1 MSNSTL
7 LNSEASPP
15 PSPPPSAGHNF
26 FRSPNLLFAF
36 LRVCIFML
44 LSYAISLALQFIA
57 AALEPQK
64 RSLVSPK
71 RLAMAETIAFLGT
84 FAAGLIMARLEKR
97 SFGDYG
103 FPLRGFLGRFFWQ
116 GALFGFVEIS
126 AVIGAIAA
134 FGSYRFGSLAI
145 HGEDLLRWAS
155 FWAAFFLVVGLYEEF
170 TFRGY
175 MQFTLAQGVGFWP
188 AALLLSLAFGLVHIT
203 NPGENWIG
211 IAGIVLTGLFWSF
224 TLRRSGSLWFAVG
237 MHASFDFGETFL
249 YSVPD
254 SGAVFPG
261 HLSNATLAG
270 SAWLTGGSAGPEAS
284 LFDFLILLLFFYA
297 FHRLYP
303 RRSPDPLPQ
312 HLDL

>member
-1 MSNSTL
+1 MNDFTL

-15 PSPPPSAGHNF
+15 PSPPQPAGHDF
-26 FRSPNLLFAF
+26 FRSPNLLFVF

-44 LSYAISLALQFIA
+44 FSYGFSLALQFMA
-57 AALEPQK
+57 AAFEPRK
-64 RSLVSPK
+64 LFLFSPK
-71 RLAMAETIAFLGT
+71 RLAITEAILFLGT
-84 FAAGLIMARLEKR
+84 FAAALVMSRLEKR
-97 SFGDYG
+97 PFGDYG
-103 FPLRGFLGRFFWQ
+103 LPLRGFLGRFFWQ

-126 AVIGAIAA
+126 AVIGAVAA

-155 FWAAFFLVVGLYEEF
+155 FWAVFFLVVGLYEEF

-224 TLRRSGSLWFAVG
+224 TLRRSGNLWFAVG

-284 LFDFLILLLFFYA
+284 LFDFLTLLLFFYV

-303 RRSPDPLPQ
+303 VRSPEDSPTQLA
-312 HLDL
+312 

>member
-1 MSNSTL
+1 MSDSTL

-15 PSPPPSAGHNF
+15 ASPQPTGHDF
-26 FRSPNLLFAF
+26 FRSPNLLFVF

-44 LSYAISLALQFIA
+44 LSYGFSLALQFIA
-57 AALEPQK
+57 AAFDPQK
-64 RSLVSPK
+64 LSLFSLK
-71 RLAMAETIAFLGT
+71 GLAITEAIPFLGT
-84 FAAGLIMARLEKR
+84 FAAGLVMARLEKR
-97 SFGDYG
+97 RFGDYG
-103 FPLRGFLGRFFWQ
+103 LPFRGFLGRFFWQ
-116 GALFGFVEIS
+116 GALFGVVEIS
-126 AVIGAIAA
+126 AVIGMIAA

-155 FWAAFFLVVGLYEEF
+155 LWAVFFLVVGLYEEF

-175 MQFTLAQGVGFWP
+175 LQFTLAQGVGFWP

-224 TLRRSGSLWFAVG
+224 TLRRNGNLWFAVG

-261 HLSNATLAG
+261 HLSNATIAG

-284 LFDFLILLLFFYA
+284 LFDFLILLLFFYV

-303 RRSPDPLPQ
+303 VRSPEDSPTRLA
-312 HLDL
+312 

>member
-1 MSNSTL
+1 MSDSTL

-15 PSPPPSAGHNF
+15 PSPQQPAGHDF
-26 FRSPNLLFAF
+26 FRSPNLLFVF

-44 LSYAISLALQFIA
+44 LSYGISLALQFIA
-57 AALEPQK
+57 AAFEPQK
-64 RSLVSPK
+64 LSLFSPK
-71 RLAMAETIAFLGT
+71 RLAITEAIPFLGT
-84 FAAGLIMARLEKR
+84 FAAGLVMSRLEKR
-97 SFGDYG
+97 RFGDYG
-103 FPLRGFLGRFFWQ
+103 LPFRGFLGRFFWQ

-126 AVIGAIAA
+126 AVIGVIAA

-155 FWAAFFLVVGLYEEF
+155 FWAVFFLVVGLYEEF

-224 TLRRSGSLWFAVG
+224 TLRRGGNLWFAVG

-284 LFDFLILLLFFYA
+284 LFDFLIILLFFYV

-303 RRSPDPLPQ
+303 VRSPEDSPTQLA
-312 HLDL
+312 